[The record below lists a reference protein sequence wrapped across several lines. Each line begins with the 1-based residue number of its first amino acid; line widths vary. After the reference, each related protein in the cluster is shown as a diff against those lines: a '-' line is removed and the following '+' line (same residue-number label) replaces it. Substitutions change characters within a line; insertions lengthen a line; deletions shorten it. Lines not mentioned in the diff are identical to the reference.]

1 MGGGLRRGQRQ
12 REEHRLGTDVTA
24 LDEYAIAGLS
34 GAFVAAVG
42 SLFVA
47 SGYAPATALTAFLVG
62 SFYWHVRGRKRT
74 QSLVQTC
81 LCGGAYAAAFYPL
94 YFGYV
99 SLIGVLDGVGPA
111 TDVMP
116 ELFAPGNV
124 VPPLVVTFAVLWYRS
139 RGHVTFGTREIVRAV
154 GFLTIAGLPTGIVV
168 LLSWNDLQQ
177 RLAIQSRMLA
187 ATLITFV
194 LVLGLLVRWLGPTSA
209 QLRVRVERLGRTTV
223 RSSSAALLAS
233 VVLAPATA
241 SSSGLV
247 LIASIVGL
255 AVGLA
260 SVVSVPGLGPL
271 TPAPPRLRRAIA
283 GATVV
288 LLVLLVFY
296 GTGVAGA
303 TTPVTLGPP

>member
-1 MGGGLRRGQRQ
+1 MGGGLRSGQRQ
-12 REEHRLGTDVTA
+12 PEEHRLGTAVTA

-34 GAFVAAVG
+34 GAFVVAVG

-47 SGYAPATALTAFLVG
+47 SGYGPAMALIAFLVG
-62 SFYWHVRGRKRT
+62 SLYWHLRGRKRT

-81 LCGGAYAAAFYPL
+81 LCGGAYAVAFYPL

-139 RGHVTFGTREIVRAV
+139 RSHVSFGTREIVRSV
-154 GFLTIAGLPTGIVV
+154 GFLTIAALPTGIVV
-168 LLSWNDLQQ
+168 LLSWNRLQQ
-177 RLAIQSRMLA
+177 RLAIEPRILA

-194 LVLGLLVRWLGPTSA
+194 LVLGLLVRWLGPTTA
-209 QLRVRVERLGRTTV
+209 QLRFRIEQLGRTTV
-223 RSSSAALLAS
+223 RSGTAALLAS
-233 VVLAPATA
+233 VVLAPMTA
-241 SSSGLV
+241 SSSSLV
-247 LIASIVGL
+247 LVASVVGL

-260 SVVSVPGLGPL
+260 SIGSVPGVGPL
-271 TPAPPRLRRAIA
+271 SPGTPQLRRAIA
-283 GATVV
+283 GATV
-288 LLVLLVFY
+288 LLLALLVFY

-303 TTPVTLGPP
+303 TTHVTFEPP